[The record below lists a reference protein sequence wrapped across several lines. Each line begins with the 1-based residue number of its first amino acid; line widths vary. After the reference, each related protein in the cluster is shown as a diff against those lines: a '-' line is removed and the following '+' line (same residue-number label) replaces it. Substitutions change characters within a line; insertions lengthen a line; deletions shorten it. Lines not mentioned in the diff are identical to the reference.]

1 VAQKMQVLLTDDLDG
16 STAHE
21 TIRFSLDGAE
31 YEIDLNK
38 KNAKSLRDALGKYA
52 AVARRA
58 SSAGRGPRGRRRARG
73 SAASRDI
80 DPRAVREWAAKNN
93 IPVSAR
99 GRIPQ
104 DLLAQFEA
112 AAGR

>member
-1 VAQKMQVLLTDDLDG
+1 MAQKVQVLLTDDLDG
-16 STAHE
+16 SVAHE
-21 TIRFSLDGAE
+21 TIRFRLDGAE

-38 KNAKSLRDALGKYA
+38 KNAKSLRDTLGKYA

-58 SSAGRGPRGRRRARG
+58 SSATRGARGRQRAR
-73 SAASRDI
+73 SAGSRDT
-80 DPRAVREWAAKNN
+80 DPKAVREWAAQNN

-104 DLLAQFEA
+104 DLLAQYEA
-112 AAGR
+112 ASH

>member
-1 VAQKMQVLLTDDLDG
+1 VAQKVQVLLTDDLDG
-16 STAHE
+16 STAQE
-21 TIRFSLDGAE
+21 TVRFRLDNVE
-31 YEIDLNK
+31 YEIDLSR
-38 KNAKSLRDALGKYA
+38 KNAKSLRDTLGKYA

-58 SSAGRGPRGRRRARG
+58 GTTARGARGGRRSRSATSRG
-73 SAASRDI
+73 DT
-80 DPRAVREWAAKNN
+80 DPKAVREWAARNN

-112 AAGR
+112 AGGR